1 MLHSVHHT
9 TMHQCHFIQSRIRK
23 VHECLA
29 VTCHLHFQQTDQ
41 DVFSHA
47 TAVTWERNR
56 YQIKSQHR
64 KLTGEENY
72 PTTFART
79 GTCDILITSPALYTR
94 AIPVRLWLTWKTSVR
109 VLLLL
114 LCFLDLLFIFVSVM
128 MTNSNN
134 FLFKFFFIVQF
145 PHLLRVSTTC
155 HSVAVRWK
163 KKPPKWRHP
172 ADISWAAPL
181 LEKLKQREQSSG
193 NDAERPPAMLHMVTR
208 VRQLGGRP

>member
-1 MLHSVHHT
+1 
-9 TMHQCHFIQSRIRK
+9 MH
-23 VHECLA
+23 VCLA

-56 YQIKSQHR
+56 YQNKSQHR
-64 KLTGEENY
+64 KLTREENY

-128 MTNSNN
+128 MTNTVTVTIYI
-134 FLFKFFFIVQF
+134 FLISLYSFHTYWEFQPPAILWLYDGRKSPLSGAILQTFHGQHHF
-145 PHLLRVSTTC
+145 
-155 HSVAVRWK
+155 WK
-163 KKPPKWRHP
+163 NW
-172 ADISWAAPL
+172 
-181 LEKLKQREQSSG
+181 SSG
-193 NDAERPPAMLHMVTR
+193 NRAVAMMRNGHLPCFTWWHAWDSLADDLTGKKRRWNVWALTKSR
-208 VRQLGGRP
+208 